1 MFLAFYLKSRFPGA
15 KMLTYNYRDIA
26 FSPYSERWRERRKLF
41 ISELVGSKR
50 VQSFSRTLE
59 EQVEQLIQSLSCLP
73 PSTMEPVNLNE
84 KIFALIDG
92 FIGTVAF
99 GRMSGAK
106 LLKYKKFQQV
116 FSEAL
121 VVLSAFSAQ
130 DFFPASPVSRWVDR
144 FVGLEA
150 RYRAIFGELDA
161 YFETVLSQHL
171 NVSPGR
177 VQSDKDNLV
186 DVLIGLWKG
195 QAVTKDDLKAI
206 IMVTFAK

>member
-1 MFLAFYLKSRFPGA
+1 
-15 KMLTYNYRDIA
+15 MLTYNYRDIA

-50 VQSFSRTLE
+50 VQSFSHALE

-73 PSTMEPVNLNE
+73 PSTTEAVNLNE

-106 LLKYKKFQQV
+106 LLKYNKFQQV

-130 DFFPASPVSRWVDR
+130 DFFPASPISRWVDR
-144 FVGLEA
+144 IAGLEA
-150 RYRAIFGELDA
+150 RHRTIFGKLDA

-171 NVSPGR
+171 NVGK

-195 QAVTKDDLKAI
+195 QGKGQAMIKDDLKVI
-206 IMVTFAK
+206 IMVIFAK